1 MDELREQ
8 VLAQLREMHDRVEV
22 LPKMGWKAGV
32 GWLKEQEPKLWEAVI
47 QAEGVASVM
56 GVAFFATGGAWEDF
70 VAAVGKAEVAWRKA
84 ADYLNGLADA
94 GLL

>member
-1 MDELREQ
+1 MTPQED
-8 VLAQLREMHDRVEV
+8 VLGALREMHDRVEV

-32 GWLKEQEPKLWEAVI
+32 EWLKEQEPKLWDAI
-47 QAEGVASVM
+47 IKAEGVASLM

-70 VAAVGKAEVAWRKA
+70 VTAVGKAEVAWRRA

>member
-1 MDELREQ
+1 MTLPEE
-8 VLAQLREMHDRVEV
+8 VLAVLREMHDRVEV

-32 GWLKEQEPKLWEAVI
+32 EGLKEQEPKLWDAII
-47 QAEGVASVM
+47 QAEGTASMM
-56 GVAFFATGGAWEDF
+56 GVAFFLTGGAWEDF
-70 VAAVGKAEVAWRKA
+70 VAAVGKAEVAWRRA

>member
-1 MDELREQ
+1 MTPQED
-8 VLAQLREMHDRVEV
+8 VLQALREMHDRVEV

-32 GWLKEQEPKLWEAVI
+32 GWLKEQEPKLWDTI
-47 QAEGVASVM
+47 IKAEGVASLM
-56 GVAFFATGGAWEDF
+56 GVAFFTTGGAWEDF
-70 VAAVGKAEVAWRKA
+70 VAAVGKAEVAWRTA